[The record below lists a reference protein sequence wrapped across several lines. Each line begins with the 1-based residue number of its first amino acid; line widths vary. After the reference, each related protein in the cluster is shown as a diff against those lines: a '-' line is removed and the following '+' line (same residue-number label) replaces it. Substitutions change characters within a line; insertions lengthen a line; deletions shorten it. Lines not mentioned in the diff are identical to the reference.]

1 MMPYGNTVIDGRY
14 EVIKEIGSGGTG
26 VVYLAYHIALQKK
39 VVLKKIKK
47 GVYDPSVVRRE
58 ADLLKDLHH
67 TYLPAVYDFLVYNGD
82 VYTVIDFIE
91 GYSLDQYIDSGTY
104 IDPENLKRWFT
115 QLCEVLDYLHSHDP
129 KIIHSDIKPANIII
143 TPDNNVCLID
153 FNISLDGVTDAMGYS
168 KFYASPEQ
176 ISSAYAA
183 MEGRAYA
190 VDERT
195 DIFSLG
201 ATFYHLFSWHLPAED
216 AVSNP
221 PLTSIM
227 PTEDYFYEIIDKC
240 MRPDPNDRY
249 SSSAQLLK
257 AVRDIRKHTREYKA
271 FSIERF
277 ISVVTGTFLIAG
289 GAWLCVHG
297 EAVKKSENFK
307 SEYSQVL
314 SLYNEES
321 FEKCSESGLDLINKA
336 EYKEYF
342 DGNPEY
348 LSEIMYVVSE
358 SYAGLEDY
366 DNAAYYSK
374 QALDKTDY
382 SENNAS
388 EYYLAYVSALINSGN
403 MKSAEKAFEKADKYD
418 LDKVQLDLLHMEL
431 YIGYKKYSDAVQLAD
446 SRLKDS
452 TYAQNED
459 FLTAAAK
466 AYEQGGKIKK
476 QISCLEKLCSISK
489 NTLYIRRLG
498 AAYASAAS
506 AYKSQYKAYSQKACA
521 CFESLVSDNSGKS
534 IDYINLLK
542 CYEALEDNKKA
553 QSLIEKMLSKF
564 TDDYRIYAEAANY
577 YYSHGMSGSIKQY
590 AKKADKLFPKS
601 GLSES
606 DAEYRQMIDRL
617 LMS

>member
-382 SENNAS
+382 SENNAA
-388 EYYLAYVSALINSGN
+388 EYYLAYVSALVNSGN

-431 YIGYKKYSDAVQLAD
+431 YIGYEKYSDAVQLAD

>member
-221 PLTSIM
+221 SLTSIM

-431 YIGYKKYSDAVQLAD
+431 YIGYEKYSDAVQLAD

>member
-39 VVLKKIKK
+39 VILKKIKK

-257 AVRDIRKHTREYKA
+257 AVRDIRKHTREYKT
-271 FSIERF
+271 FSIVRL

-297 EAVKKSENFK
+297 GAVKKSENFK

-382 SENNAS
+382 SENNAA

-431 YIGYKKYSDAVQLAD
+431 YIGYEKYSDAVQLAD

-489 NTLYIRRLG
+489 NTLYMRRLG

-521 CFESLVSDNSGKS
+521 CFESLVSDNSGNS

-553 QSLIEKMLSKF
+553 QPLIEKMLSKF

-590 AKKADKLFPKS
+590 AEKADKLFPKS

>member
-104 IDPENLKRWFT
+104 IDPENLKRWFI

-382 SENNAS
+382 SENNAA

-403 MKSAEKAFEKADKYD
+403 MKSVEKAFEKADKYD

-431 YIGYKKYSDAVQLAD
+431 YIGYEKYSDAVQLAD

-489 NTLYIRRLG
+489 NTLYMRRLG

>member
-26 VVYLAYHIALQKK
+26 VVYLANHMALQKK

-47 GVYDPSVVRRE
+47 GVYDPLAVRRE
-58 ADLLKDLHH
+58 ADLLKNLHH

-115 QLCEVLDYLHSHDP
+115 QLCEVLDYLHSHEP

-201 ATFYHLFSWHLPAED
+201 ATFYHLFSWRVPAED

-227 PTEDYFYEIIDKC
+227 PNEDYFYEIIDKC

-257 AVRDIRKHTREYKA
+257 AVRDIRKHTREYKT
-271 FSIERF
+271 FSIVRF

-289 GAWLCVHG
+289 GAWLCIHG

-307 SEYSQVL
+307 AEYSQVL
-314 SLYNEES
+314 SLYNDES

-336 EYKEYF
+336 EYKTYF
-342 DGNPEY
+342 DENPEY
-348 LSEIMYVVSE
+348 LSQVMYVVGE
-358 SYAGLEDY
+358 SYAEVEDY

-382 SENNAS
+382 SDDNAS

-403 MKSAEKAFEKADKYD
+403 MKTAEKAFGKADKYD

-431 YIGYKKYSDAVQLAD
+431 YIGYEKYSAAVQLAD
-446 SRLKDS
+446 SRLKYS
-452 TYAQNED
+452 SYAQNED

-466 AYEQGGKIKK
+466 AYEQGGKITK
-476 QISCLEKLCSISK
+476 QISCLEKLCGQSR
-489 NTLYIRRLG
+489 NALYMRRLG

-521 CFESLVSDNSGKS
+521 CFESLVSDNSGNS
-534 IDYINLLK
+534 TDYINLLK
-542 CYEALEDNKKA
+542 CYEALEDTKNA
-553 QSLIEKMLSKF
+553 QPLIEKMLSKF

-577 YYSHGMSGSIKQY
+577 YYSHGMSGSIRQY
-590 AKKADKLFPKS
+590 AKKADELFPKS

-617 LMS
+617 LVS

>member
-104 IDPENLKRWFT
+104 IDPENLKRWFI

-201 ATFYHLFSWHLPAED
+201 ATFYHLFSWYLPAED

-257 AVRDIRKHTREYKA
+257 AVRDIRKHTREYKT
-271 FSIERF
+271 FSIVRL

-289 GAWLCVHG
+289 GVWLCVHG
-297 EAVKKSENFK
+297 GAVKKSENFK

-314 SLYNEES
+314 SLYNEEN

-382 SENNAS
+382 SENNAA

-418 LDKVQLDLLHMEL
+418 LDKAQLDLLHMEL
-431 YIGYKKYSDAVQLAD
+431 YIGYEKYSDAVQLAD

-489 NTLYIRRLG
+489 NTLYMRRLG

-521 CFESLVSDNSGKS
+521 CFESLVSDNIGNS

-553 QSLIEKMLSKF
+553 QLLIEKMLSKF

-590 AKKADKLFPKS
+590 AEKADKLFPKS

>member
-271 FSIERF
+271 FSIVRF

-342 DGNPEY
+342 DGNPKY

-382 SENNAS
+382 SENNAA

-431 YIGYKKYSDAVQLAD
+431 YIGYEKYSDAVQLAD

-489 NTLYIRRLG
+489 NTLYMRRLG

-521 CFESLVSDNSGKS
+521 CFESLVSDNIGNS

-553 QSLIEKMLSKF
+553 QPLIEKMLSKF

>member
-104 IDPENLKRWFT
+104 IDPENLKRWFI

-129 KIIHSDIKPANIII
+129 RIIHSDIKPANIII

-382 SENNAS
+382 SENNAA

-431 YIGYKKYSDAVQLAD
+431 YIGYEKYSDAVQLAD

-489 NTLYIRRLG
+489 NTLYMRRLG

-542 CYEALEDNKKA
+542 CYEALEDKKKA

>member
-314 SLYNEES
+314 SLYNEKS

-382 SENNAS
+382 SENNAA
-388 EYYLAYVSALINSGN
+388 EYYLAYVSALVNSGN

-431 YIGYKKYSDAVQLAD
+431 YIGYEKYSDAVQLAD

>member
-1 MMPYGNTVIDGRY
+1 MPYGNTVIDGRY

-382 SENNAS
+382 SENNAA

-431 YIGYKKYSDAVQLAD
+431 YIGYEKYSDAVQLAD

>member
-104 IDPENLKRWFT
+104 IDPENLKRWFI

-382 SENNAS
+382 SENNAA

-431 YIGYKKYSDAVQLAD
+431 YIGYEKYSDAVQLAD

-489 NTLYIRRLG
+489 NTLYMRRLG

>member
-104 IDPENLKRWFT
+104 IAPENLKRWFT

-271 FSIERF
+271 FSIVRF

-382 SENNAS
+382 SENNAA

-431 YIGYKKYSDAVQLAD
+431 YIGYEKYSDAVQLAD

-489 NTLYIRRLG
+489 NTLYMRRLG

-521 CFESLVSDNSGKS
+521 CFESLVSDNIGNS

-553 QSLIEKMLSKF
+553 QPLIEKMLSKF

-590 AKKADKLFPKS
+590 AEKADKLFPKS

>member
-271 FSIERF
+271 FSIVRF

-342 DGNPEY
+342 DGNPKY

-382 SENNAS
+382 SENNAA

-431 YIGYKKYSDAVQLAD
+431 YIGYEKYSDAVQLAD

-489 NTLYIRRLG
+489 NTLYMRRLG

-521 CFESLVSDNSGKS
+521 CFESLVSDNIGNS

-553 QSLIEKMLSKF
+553 QPLIEKMLSKF

-590 AKKADKLFPKS
+590 AEKADKLFPKS

-606 DAEYRQMIDRL
+606 DAEYRQMIDML

>member
-1 MMPYGNTVIDGRY
+1 MMPYGNIVIDGRY

-47 GVYDPSVVRRE
+47 CVYDPSVVRRE

-257 AVRDIRKHTREYKA
+257 AVRDIRKHTREYKT
-271 FSIERF
+271 FSIVRL

-297 EAVKKSENFK
+297 GAVKKSENFK

-382 SENNAS
+382 SENNAA

-431 YIGYKKYSDAVQLAD
+431 YIGYEKYSDAVQLAD

-489 NTLYIRRLG
+489 NTLYMRRLG

-521 CFESLVSDNSGKS
+521 CFESLVSDNSGNS

-553 QSLIEKMLSKF
+553 QPLIEKMLSKF

-590 AKKADKLFPKS
+590 AEKADKLFPKS

>member
-257 AVRDIRKHTREYKA
+257 AVRDIRKYTREYKT
-271 FSIERF
+271 FSIVRL

-297 EAVKKSENFK
+297 GAVKKSENFK

-382 SENNAS
+382 SENNAA

-431 YIGYKKYSDAVQLAD
+431 YIGYEKYSDAVQLAD

-489 NTLYIRRLG
+489 NTLYMRRLG

-521 CFESLVSDNSGKS
+521 CFESLVSDNSGNS

-553 QSLIEKMLSKF
+553 QPLIEKMLSKF

-590 AKKADKLFPKS
+590 AEKADKLFPKS

>member
-104 IDPENLKRWFT
+104 IDPENLKRWFI

-289 GAWLCVHG
+289 GVWLCVHG
-297 EAVKKSENFK
+297 GAVKKSENFK

-382 SENNAS
+382 SENNAA

-431 YIGYKKYSDAVQLAD
+431 YIGYEKYSDAVQLAD

-452 TYAQNED
+452 TYAKNED

-489 NTLYIRRLG
+489 NTLYMRRLG

>member
-257 AVRDIRKHTREYKA
+257 AVRDIRKHTREYKT
-271 FSIERF
+271 FSIVRL

-297 EAVKKSENFK
+297 GAVKKSENFK

-382 SENNAS
+382 SENNAA

-431 YIGYKKYSDAVQLAD
+431 YIGYEKYSDAVQLAD

-489 NTLYIRRLG
+489 NTLYMRRLG

-521 CFESLVSDNSGKS
+521 CFESLISDNSVNS

-553 QSLIEKMLSKF
+553 QPLIEKMLSKF

-590 AKKADKLFPKS
+590 AEKADKLFPKS

>member
-104 IDPENLKRWFT
+104 IDPENLKRWFI

-168 KFYASPEQ
+168 KFYASSEQ

-382 SENNAS
+382 SENNAA

-431 YIGYKKYSDAVQLAD
+431 YIGYEKYSDAVQLAD
-446 SRLKDS
+446 SRLKYS

-489 NTLYIRRLG
+489 NTLYMRRLG

>member
-104 IDPENLKRWFT
+104 IDPENLKRWFI

-257 AVRDIRKHTREYKA
+257 AVRNIRKHTREYKA

-289 GAWLCVHG
+289 EVWLCVHG
-297 EAVKKSENFK
+297 GAVKKSENFK

-382 SENNAS
+382 SENNAA

-418 LDKVQLDLLHMEL
+418 LDKAQLDLLHMEL
-431 YIGYKKYSDAVQLAD
+431 YIGYEKYSDAVQLAD

-489 NTLYIRRLG
+489 NTLYMRRLG

-553 QSLIEKMLSKF
+553 QPLIEKMLSKF

>member
-382 SENNAS
+382 SENNAA

-431 YIGYKKYSDAVQLAD
+431 YIGYEKYSDAVQLAD

>member
-104 IDPENLKRWFT
+104 IDPENLKRWFI

-271 FSIERF
+271 FSIVRF

-342 DGNPEY
+342 DGNPKY

-382 SENNAS
+382 SENNAA

-431 YIGYKKYSDAVQLAD
+431 CIGYEKYSDAVQLAD

-489 NTLYIRRLG
+489 NTLYMRRLG

-521 CFESLVSDNSGKS
+521 CFESLVSDNIGNS

-553 QSLIEKMLSKF
+553 QPLIEKMLSKF

-590 AKKADKLFPKS
+590 AEKADKLFPKS

>member
-104 IDPENLKRWFT
+104 IDPENLKRWFI

-382 SENNAS
+382 SENNAA

-431 YIGYKKYSDAVQLAD
+431 YIGYEKYSDAVQLAD
-446 SRLKDS
+446 SRLKYS

-489 NTLYIRRLG
+489 NTLYMRRLG

>member
-91 GYSLDQYIDSGTY
+91 GYSLDQFIDSGTY
-104 IDPENLKRWFT
+104 IDSENLKRWFT

-257 AVRDIRKHTREYKA
+257 AVRDIRKHTREYKT
-271 FSIERF
+271 FSIVRL

-289 GAWLCVHG
+289 GVWLCVHG
-297 EAVKKSENFK
+297 GAVKKSENFK

-382 SENNAS
+382 SENNAA

-431 YIGYKKYSDAVQLAD
+431 YIGYEKYSDAVQLAD

-489 NTLYIRRLG
+489 NTLYMRRLG

-506 AYKSQYKAYSQKACA
+506 AYKIQYKAYSQKACA
-521 CFESLVSDNSGKS
+521 CFESLVSDNSGNS

>member
-314 SLYNEES
+314 SLYNEKS

-382 SENNAS
+382 SENNAA

-431 YIGYKKYSDAVQLAD
+431 YIGYEKYSDAVQLAD

>member
-1 MMPYGNTVIDGRY
+1 
-14 EVIKEIGSGGTG
+14 
-26 VVYLAYHIALQKK
+26 
-39 VVLKKIKK
+39 
-47 GVYDPSVVRRE
+47 
-58 ADLLKDLHH
+58 
-67 TYLPAVYDFLVYNGD
+67 
-82 VYTVIDFIE
+82 
-91 GYSLDQYIDSGTY
+91 
-104 IDPENLKRWFT
+104 
-115 QLCEVLDYLHSHDP
+115 
-129 KIIHSDIKPANIII
+129 
-143 TPDNNVCLID
+143 
-153 FNISLDGVTDAMGYS
+153 
-168 KFYASPEQ
+168 
-176 ISSAYAA
+176 
-183 MEGRAYA
+183 
-190 VDERT
+190 
-195 DIFSLG
+195 
-201 ATFYHLFSWHLPAED
+201 
-216 AVSNP
+216 
-221 PLTSIM
+221 M

-240 MRPDPNDRY
+240 MCPDPNDRY

-257 AVRDIRKHTREYKA
+257 AVRNIRKHTREYKT
-271 FSIERF
+271 FSIVRL

-289 GAWLCVHG
+289 GVWLCVHG
-297 EAVKKSENFK
+297 GAVKKSENFK

-382 SENNAS
+382 SENNAA

-431 YIGYKKYSDAVQLAD
+431 YIGYEKYSDAVQLAD

-489 NTLYIRRLG
+489 NTLYMRRLG

-553 QSLIEKMLSKF
+553 QPLIEKMLSKF

>member
-1 MMPYGNTVIDGRY
+1 MPYGNTVIDGRY

-257 AVRDIRKHTREYKA
+257 AVRDIRKHTREYKT
-271 FSIERF
+271 FSIVRL

-289 GAWLCVHG
+289 GAWFCVHG
-297 EAVKKSENFK
+297 GAVKKSENFK

-382 SENNAS
+382 SENNAA

-431 YIGYKKYSDAVQLAD
+431 YIGYEKYSDAVQLAD

-489 NTLYIRRLG
+489 NTLYMRRLG

-506 AYKSQYKAYSQKACA
+506 TYKSQYKAYSQKACA
-521 CFESLVSDNSGKS
+521 CFESLISDNSGNS

>member
-431 YIGYKKYSDAVQLAD
+431 YIGYEKYSDAVQLAD

>member
-47 GVYDPSVVRRE
+47 CVYDPSVVRRE

-201 ATFYHLFSWHLPAED
+201 ATFYHLFSWRLPAED

-257 AVRDIRKHTREYKA
+257 AVRDIRKHTREYKT
-271 FSIERF
+271 FSIVRL

-297 EAVKKSENFK
+297 GAVKKSENFK

-382 SENNAS
+382 SENNAA

-431 YIGYKKYSDAVQLAD
+431 YIGYEKYSDAVQLAD

-459 FLTAAAK
+459 FLIAAAK

-489 NTLYIRRLG
+489 NTLYMRRLG

-521 CFESLVSDNSGKS
+521 CFESLVSDNSGNS

-553 QSLIEKMLSKF
+553 QPLIEKMLSKF

-590 AKKADKLFPKS
+590 ATKADKLFPKS

-617 LMS
+617 LVS